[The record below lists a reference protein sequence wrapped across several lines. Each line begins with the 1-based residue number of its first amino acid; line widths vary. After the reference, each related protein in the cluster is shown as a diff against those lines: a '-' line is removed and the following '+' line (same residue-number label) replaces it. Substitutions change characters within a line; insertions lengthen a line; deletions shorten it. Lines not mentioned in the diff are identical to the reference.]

1 MRKAVFTLCASMAL
15 CFAFA
20 GASMAEEPVLK
31 AADIVQS
38 IKENRMKF
46 DLQYKNKAMTVNG
59 TVAKIEEKKGKYIL
73 SLSNGDRVPNPFRCV
88 SCVFDKPD
96 DLMEL
101 KAGDEATVSGTYKG
115 KQSFEVG
122 IMTLLKCK
130 LVK

>member
-1 MRKAVFTLCASMAL
+1 
-15 CFAFA
+15 
-20 GASMAEEPVLK
+20 MAEDPALK

-46 DLQYKNKAMTVNG
+46 DLQYKNKAMTVSG

-73 SLSNGDRVPNPFRCV
+73 SLSNGDRVPNPFKCI

-96 DLMEL
+96 ELMDL